1 MVSRLCLVSLYILTE
16 YPWLT
21 ILRLI
26 LVTERSFEASSCCS
40 PTSRW
45 PRLKGGEKR
54 VRVGPCG
61 SRWLANA
68 VFAWLKMAQIHMPIP
83 RRHWWTLPGPPCAW
97 GSCRTLA
104 SCAVWAAPAIT
115 WDIINWLG
123 DFRLVTRPSDAD
135 VPLCRCL
142 GAPDDWNDTR
152 TLQGLR
158 EPSMNPS

>member
-16 YPWLT
+16 YPWLI

-61 SRWLANA
+61 SRELANA
-68 VFAWLKMAQIHMPIP
+68 VFVWLKMAQIHMPIVD
-83 RRHWWTLPGPPCAW
+83 PPSAW
-97 GSCRTLA
+97 GRCRTLA
-104 SCAVWAAPAIT
+104 SCGLARREAIT